1 MGTSRASDADEDRV
15 WHDTIIVHEPEE
27 SATTGILDQHGK
39 PILRT
44 RSPIGFIELKEHN
57 V

>member
-1 MGTSRASDADEDRV
+1 MKAPESDVLDDRV

-27 SATTGILDQHGK
+27 PATTGLLDQHGK
-39 PILRT
+39 PILRI